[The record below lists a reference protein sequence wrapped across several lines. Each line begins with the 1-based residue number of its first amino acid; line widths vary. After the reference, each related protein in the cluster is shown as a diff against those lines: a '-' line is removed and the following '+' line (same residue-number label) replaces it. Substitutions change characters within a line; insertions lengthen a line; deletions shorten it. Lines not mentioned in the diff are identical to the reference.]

1 MSKRRKSPVKI
12 EPIETHMCGLDVR
25 LSVLHRVPFFAAL
38 PHEDI
43 ARIDRLFREY
53 GYAAGETI
61 YFSGDRARHLYVVA
75 SGQIK
80 LLRHTLAGQDVLI
93 DVLPPGDFFGTLSTL
108 EEMVYAD
115 TAQAQ
120 TSVCVLAITAED
132 FRGLLTRYPSAALA
146 VLDITSKRLHE
157 AHEMVR
163 QISAYPVEQRIAY
176 ILSRLAGKFG
186 ETSDEG
192 LLIQMPLT
200 RDDIAQMTGATAE
213 TASRVMSQFQKDGV
227 ISSGRQWVAITDPA
241 RLAALAGNAS

>member
-1 MSKRRKSPVKI
+1 MSKRRNSPVQLN
-12 EPIETHMCGLDVR
+12 PIETHMCGLDVR
-25 LSVLHRVPFFAAL
+25 LSILHRVPFFAGL
-38 PHEDI
+38 PHKDVEQI
-43 ARIDRLFREY
+43 NLLFREY

-61 YFSGDRARHLYVVA
+61 YFSGARARHLYVVA

-80 LLRHTLAGQDVLI
+80 LLRHTVAGQDILV
-93 DVLPPGDFFGTLSTL
+93 DVLSPGDFFGTLSSFDDAA
-108 EEMVYAD
+108 YSD

-120 TSVCVLAITAED
+120 TSACVLAIAVDD
-132 FRGLLTRYPSAALA
+132 FRTILTRHPAAALA

-157 AHEMVR
+157 AHEMLR

-176 ILSRLAGKFG
+176 ILLRLAEKLG
-186 ETSDEG
+186 EASDEG

-227 ISSGRQWVAITDPA
+227 INSGRQWVAIADRD
-241 RLAALAGNAS
+241 RLTALAESA